1 VIISKIYSIYTR
13 KQGEVALSIIIRNSS
28 NLPIY
33 EQIKEQIKKS
43 ILSDEM
49 NEGDMLP
56 SIRQLA
62 RDLKISVI
70 TTTRAYTEL
79 EAEGYII
86 SVQGKGSYVA
96 PKDSSLVQEQLLR
109 KIEDHFDEAIETAR
123 IAKLSHKELRELF
136 DFLLEDSKHG
146 EYIGSA

>member
-1 VIISKIYSIYTR
+1 M
-13 KQGEVALSIIIRNSS
+13 SIIIRNSS

-70 TTTRAYTEL
+70 TTTRAYNDLEL
-79 EAEGYII
+79 EGFIQT
-86 SVQGKGSYVA
+86 VPGKGCYVKKIDNDLIRMQYLA
-96 PKDSSLVQEQLLR
+96 ETRSTLATAVKQAKMAGLDMAGLHKLLAEMG
-109 KIEDHFDEAIETAR
+109 EDGI
-123 IAKLSHKELRELF
+123 
-136 DFLLEDSKHG
+136 
-146 EYIGSA
+146 